1 MKKALFGLSFLLIP
15 LVSAEEECGLLNLSS
30 CLPQKLYDFFINILN
45 SPIQPLLTLTKALM
59 TEPIKLEMFV
69 SLWAIILYVLS
80 IFYGLLML
88 YSGFNFMI
96 SGYDV
101 VKRTKAKE
109 WFRNIFIMIVLV
121 QASYFIYSA
130 VIDVNSLLT
139 AGVISLVDQN
149 FFLITADN
157 IVNIGLQFLFALLY
171 VFTLIITVIMLTFR
185 YIIVAGG
192 VVFVPIGIFLY
203 FIPPVNNYGRLILNF
218 LGTCIFITF
227 FDSLILLVCSK
238 LIDIPV
244 FQNFKILVMITA
256 FGIVNFLMFY
266 FIIFSALKSA
276 VKSGEK
282 AAGIA
287 VAVGKYFI

>member
-1 MKKALFGLSFLLIP
+1 MKKALFGLSLFLIP
-15 LVSAEEECGLLNLSS
+15 LVSAEEECGLLNLSA
-30 CLPQKLYDFFINILN
+30 CIPQKLYDFFINILN

-59 TEPIKLEMFV
+59 TEPIKLEAFV

-80 IFYGLLML
+80 IFYGLLMF

-109 WFRNIFIMIVLV
+109 YFRNIFIMIVLV

-139 AGVISLVDQN
+139 AGVVSLVDQK

-157 IVNIGLQFLFALLY
+157 IVNIGLQFFFAFLY
-171 VFTLIITVIMLTFR
+171 VITLILTVIMLTFR
-185 YIIVAGG
+185 YIIVAAG

-203 FIPPVNNYGRLILNF
+203 FIPPVNNYGKLILNF

-256 FGIVNFLMFY
+256 FAILNFIMFY

-276 VKSGEK
+276 VKTGEK
-282 AAGIA
+282 TAGIA
-287 VAVGKYFI
+287 LAVGKYFI

>member
-1 MKKALFGLSFLLIP
+1 MKKALFGLSLLLVP
-15 LVSAEEECGLLNLSS
+15 LVSAEEECGLLNLSA

-59 TEPIKLEMFV
+59 TEPIKLEAFV

-96 SGYDV
+96 SGYDAA
-101 VKRTKAKE
+101 KRAKAKE

-139 AGVISLVDQN
+139 AGVISLVDQK

-157 IVNIGLQFLFALLY
+157 IVNIGLQFFFAFIY
-171 VFTLIITVIMLTFR
+171 VITLILTVIMLTFR
-185 YIIVAGG
+185 YIIVAAG

-203 FIPPVNNYGRLILNF
+203 FIPPVNSYGRLILNF

-238 LIDIPV
+238 LIDIPI

-256 FGIVNFLMFY
+256 FAIVNFLMFY

-276 VKSGEK
+276 VKTGEHT
-282 AAGIA
+282 AGIA
-287 VAVGKYFI
+287 MAVGKYFI

>member
-1 MKKALFGLSFLLIP
+1 MKKALWGLPLFLIP

-30 CLPQKLYDFFINILN
+30 CLPQKLYDFLINILN

-96 SGYDV
+96 SGYDAA
-101 VKRTKAKE
+101 KRTKAKE
-109 WFRNIFIMIVLV
+109 WFRNIFVMIVLV

-139 AGVISLVDQN
+139 AGVISLVDQK

-157 IVNIGLQFLFALLY
+157 IVNIGLQFFFAFLY
-171 VFTLIITVIMLTFR
+171 VITLILTVIMLTFR

-203 FIPPVNNYGRLILNF
+203 FIPPVNNYGKLILNF

-238 LIDIPV
+238 LIDIPI

-256 FGIVNFLMFY
+256 FAIVNFLMFY
-266 FIIFSALKSA
+266 FVIFSALKSA
-276 VKSGEK
+276 VKTGEK
-282 AAGIA
+282 TAGIA
-287 VAVGKYFI
+287 IAVGKYFI

>member
-109 WFRNIFIMIVLV
+109 WFRNIFVMIVLV

-157 IVNIGLQFLFALLY
+157 IVNIGLQFLFAVLY

-185 YIIVAGG
+185 YIIEAGG

>member
-1 MKKALFGLSFLLIP
+1 MKKALFGLPLFLIP
-15 LVSAEEECGLLNLSS
+15 LISAEEECGLLNLSS
-30 CLPQKLYDFFINILN
+30 CLPQKLYDFLINILN

-96 SGYDV
+96 SGYDA

-139 AGVISLVDQN
+139 AGVISLVDQK

-171 VFTLIITVIMLTFR
+171 VFTLLITVIMLTFR

-203 FIPPVNNYGRLILNF
+203 FIPPVNNYGKLILNF

-238 LIDIPV
+238 LIEIPI

-266 FIIFSALKSA
+266 FLIFSALKSA
-276 VKSGEK
+276 IKTGEK
-282 AAGIA
+282 TAGIA
-287 VAVGKYFI
+287 LAVGKYFI

>member
-1 MKKALFGLSFLLIP
+1 MKKALFGLPLLLIP
-15 LVSAEEECGLLNLSS
+15 LVSAEEECGLLNLSA
-30 CLPQKLYDFFINILN
+30 CIPQKLYDFFINILN

-59 TEPIKLEMFV
+59 TEPIKLEAFV

-109 WFRNIFIMIVLV
+109 YFRNIFIMIVLV

-139 AGVISLVDQN
+139 AGVISLVDQK

-157 IVNIGLQFLFALLY
+157 IVNIGLQFFFAFLY
-171 VFTLIITVIMLTFR
+171 VITLILTVIMLTFR

-203 FIPPVNNYGRLILNF
+203 FIPPVNNYGKLILNF

-238 LIDIPV
+238 LIDIPI

-256 FGIVNFLMFY
+256 FAIVNFLMFY

-276 VKSGEK
+276 VKTGEHT
-282 AAGIA
+282 AGIA
-287 VAVGKYFI
+287 MAVGKYFI

>member
-1 MKKALFGLSFLLIP
+1 MKKALFGLPLFLIP

-30 CLPQKLYDFFINILN
+30 CLPQKLYDFLINILN

-96 SGYDV
+96 SGYDA

-139 AGVISLVDQN
+139 AGVISLVDQK

-171 VFTLIITVIMLTFR
+171 VFTLLITVIMLTFR

-203 FIPPVNNYGRLILNF
+203 FIPPVNNYGKLILNF

-238 LIDIPV
+238 LIEIPI

-266 FIIFSALKSA
+266 FLIFSALKSA
-276 VKSGEK
+276 IKTGEK
-282 AAGIA
+282 TAGIA
-287 VAVGKYFI
+287 LAVGKYFI

>member
-1 MKKALFGLSFLLIP
+1 MKKALFGLPLFLIP
-15 LVSAEEECGLLNLSS
+15 LISAEEECGLLNLSS

-96 SGYDV
+96 SGYDA

-139 AGVISLVDQN
+139 AGVISLVDQK

-171 VFTLIITVIMLTFR
+171 VFTLLITVIMLTFR

-203 FIPPVNNYGRLILNF
+203 FIPPVNNYGKLILNF

-238 LIDIPV
+238 LIEIPI

-266 FIIFSALKSA
+266 FLIFSALKSA
-276 VKSGEK
+276 IKTGEK
-282 AAGIA
+282 TAGIA
-287 VAVGKYFI
+287 LAVGKYFI

>member
-1 MKKALFGLSFLLIP
+1 MKKALFGLPLLLIP
-15 LVSAEEECGLLNLSS
+15 LVSAEEECGLLNLSA

-59 TEPIKLEMFV
+59 TEPIKLEAFV

-96 SGYDV
+96 SGYDA
-101 VKRTKAKE
+101 VKRARAKE

-139 AGVISLVDQN
+139 AGVISLVDQK

-157 IVNIGLQFLFALLY
+157 IVNIGLQFFFAFIY
-171 VFTLIITVIMLTFR
+171 VITLILTVIMLTFR

-203 FIPPVNNYGRLILNF
+203 FIPPVNSYGRLILNF

-238 LIDIPV
+238 LIDIPI

-256 FGIVNFLMFY
+256 FAIVNFLMFY

-276 VKSGEK
+276 VKTGEHT
-282 AAGIA
+282 AGIA
-287 VAVGKYFI
+287 MAVGKYFI

>member
-1 MKKALFGLSFLLIP
+1 MKKALFGLPLLLIP
-15 LVSAEEECGLLNLSS
+15 LVSAEEECGLLNLSA

-59 TEPIKLEMFV
+59 TEPIKLEAFV

-96 SGYDV
+96 SGYDA
-101 VKRTKAKE
+101 VKRARAKE

-139 AGVISLVDQN
+139 AGVISLVDQK

-157 IVNIGLQFLFALLY
+157 IVNIGLQFFFAFIY
-171 VFTLIITVIMLTFR
+171 VITLILTVIMLTFR
-185 YIIVAGG
+185 YIIVAAG

-203 FIPPVNNYGRLILNF
+203 FIPPVNSYGRLILNF

-238 LIDIPV
+238 LIDIPI

-256 FGIVNFLMFY
+256 FAIVNFLMFY

-276 VKSGEK
+276 VKTGEHT
-282 AAGIA
+282 AGIA
-287 VAVGKYFI
+287 MAVGKYFI

>member
-1 MKKALFGLSFLLIP
+1 MKKALFGLPLLFIP
-15 LVSAEEECGLLNLSS
+15 LISAEEECGLLNLSS
-30 CLPQKLYDFFINILN
+30 CLPQKLYDFLINILN

-96 SGYDV
+96 SGYDA
-101 VKRTKAKE
+101 VKRSKAKE
-109 WFRNIFIMIVLV
+109 WFRNIFVMIVLV

-139 AGVISLVDQN
+139 AGIIGLVDQK

-171 VFTLIITVIMLTFR
+171 VFTLLITVIMLTFR

-203 FIPPVNNYGRLILNF
+203 FIPPVNNYGKLILNF

-238 LIDIPV
+238 LIDIPI

-266 FIIFSALKSA
+266 FLIFSALKSA
-276 VKSGEK
+276 IKTGEK
-282 AAGIA
+282 TAGIA
-287 VAVGKYFI
+287 LAVGKYFI